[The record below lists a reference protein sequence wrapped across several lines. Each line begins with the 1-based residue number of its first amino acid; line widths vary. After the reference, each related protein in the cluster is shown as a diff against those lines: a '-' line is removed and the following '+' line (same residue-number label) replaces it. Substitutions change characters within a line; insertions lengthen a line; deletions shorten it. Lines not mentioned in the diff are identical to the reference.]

1 MPEQA
6 EHDTGGRV
14 TATRAAHKATAA
26 LCAARGGPVMP
37 AGARGPGTGCTS

>member
-26 LCAARGGPVMP
+26 CAPPG
-37 AGARGPGTGCTS
+37 AGR

>member
-26 LCAARGGPVMP
+26 LCAARGGPYFVSRVE
-37 AGARGPGTGCTS
+37 AHREHTT